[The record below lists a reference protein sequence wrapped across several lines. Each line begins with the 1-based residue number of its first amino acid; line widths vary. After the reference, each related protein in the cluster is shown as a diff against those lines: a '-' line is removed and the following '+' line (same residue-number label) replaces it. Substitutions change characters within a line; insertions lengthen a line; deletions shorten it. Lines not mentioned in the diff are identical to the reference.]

1 MNEQKKVHI
10 TIFQA
15 PFASLIDLGLYMK
28 MHDPKQPF
36 QATVPAEYYLAVLT
50 ARSSVRNLCHRTR
63 GGGHMRFW
71 SRCFPSSIMS
81 CPPGTAAAACRWA
94 ISSNWKVCT
103 IYVWSAVLYR
113 SHLRPAGAVQLLKR
127 RRHARCP
134 CLMERS
140 CGQPPT
146 RNLRIRVSIS
156 TLLLLMAQKTACVS
170 WSTAWRRSLAM
181 NCASVSIAQRVMR
194 LSTITA
200 TI

>member
-15 PFASLIDLGLYMK
+15 PLASLIDLGLYTI
-28 MHDPKQPF
+28 PSSPSRLQCLRNTTWPF
-36 QATVPAEYYLAVLT
+36 LT
-50 ARSSVRNLCHRTR
+50 ARSSVQNLCYRTR

-103 IYVWSAVLYR
+103 IYVWSAVLCQ
-113 SHLRPAGAVQLLKR
+113 SHLRPAVAVQLLKR

-134 CLMERS
+134 CLMGRS

-156 TLLLLMAQKTACVS
+156 TLLLLMAQKTAYVS